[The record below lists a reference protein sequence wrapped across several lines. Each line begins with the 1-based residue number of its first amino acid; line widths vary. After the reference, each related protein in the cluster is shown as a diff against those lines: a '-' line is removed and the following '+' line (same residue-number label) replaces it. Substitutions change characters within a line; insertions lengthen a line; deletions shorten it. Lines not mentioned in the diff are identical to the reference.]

1 MFKFPDNF
9 AWHIGVVALAVSC
22 CMLFITPLFG
32 SKPTEIESLIVM
44 CTGLIC
50 MAIGDHK

>member
-22 CMLFITPLFG
+22 CMFFVTPLSS
-32 SKPTEIESLIVM
+32 SKPPKIESLIVM
-44 CTGLIC
+44 YGYR
-50 MAIGDHK
+50 